1 MNAACHS
8 FVNPVVEVILETGQE
23 RRRDWSLNI
32 VTDDFLSGTLVAV
45 GKKAGLFSS
54 EVYLC
59 VYIRVQRSLMWMSN
73 IGSCTLVLSFAMIL
87 MISVAL
93 FLAAV

>member
-8 FVNPVVEVILETGQE
+8 SVSPAVEVTHETGQE

-32 VTDDFLSGTLVAV
+32 VTDDFLSGSLVAV

-59 VYIRVQRSLMWMSN
+59 VCMYIEFNVH
-73 IGSCTLVLSFAMIL
+73 
-87 MISVAL
+87 
-93 FLAAV
+93 